1 VVHRDVSPQN
11 ILVGVDGVPRM
22 IDFGIARALG
32 RMRSTPSGEIKGKLA
47 YIAPEQLQGG
57 GVDRRADV
65 YGAAVVL
72 WETLAGQALFDAESE
87 SALVHRVLH
96 GAIPAPSQ
104 VNPGVPRAIDEIVLR
119 GLARDPKQRYA
130 TALEMA
136 LALENVI
143 APATQSEVA
152 RWLDRLIG
160 DKLRNRA
167 RALTLMQEAPAQEEA
182 PAPVHARANG
192 PGTRKIEL
200 ASSQPGWPQVPEPDE
215 AEVADAALGVE
226 DVSLHGRPSSEIRL
240 RGRRSA
246 VRGLVIGLLLAAA
259 AAAVLAWA
267 QFRVREEPHE
277 VPLVKPAPEAEAVP
291 PTAAVPEKLP
301 APQERPSAA
310 KSQAES
316 AAEVAEPG
324 GAMPRAEAEGER
336 AQAQSQPEVKSNAE
350 KPREAK
356 RAARVWKP
364 RPKREPAKQPQAQ
377 VPQPKSKPNCDP
389 YYYIDH
395 EGIRRPKPECL

>member
-1 VVHRDVSPQN
+1 
-11 ILVGVDGVPRM
+11 
-22 IDFGIARALG
+22 
-32 RMRSTPSGEIKGKLA
+32 
-47 YIAPEQLQGG
+47 
-57 GVDRRADV
+57 
-65 YGAAVVL
+65 
-72 WETLAGQALFDAESE
+72 
-87 SALVHRVLH
+87 
-96 GAIPAPSQ
+96 
-104 VNPGVPRAIDEIVLR
+104 
-119 GLARDPKQRYA
+119 
-130 TALEMA
+130 
-136 LALENVI
+136 
-143 APATQSEVA
+143 
-152 RWLDRLIG
+152 
-160 DKLRNRA
+160 
-167 RALTLMQEAPAQEEA
+167 
-182 PAPVHARANG
+182 
-192 PGTRKIEL
+192 
-200 ASSQPGWPQVPEPDE
+200 VPEPDE